1 MAGLAAH
8 ETREAARGSPPTPIR
23 TASGR
28 PHGGYQHLR
37 LAARLMRRRAHSCD
51 HLARRK
57 LHPRVGPLL
66 PPKWPHTRREQ
77 PRADRRRGSP
87 RPPPGALPAAI
98 GICGARHARC
108 AAARPAATSW
118 QAGGLVGASAHG
130 RICHAAAE
138 ARAAARRSA
147 PRLTTA
153 AAGGAPGGYRH
164 LRRAARPMRRGTPR
178 CDLVASRRP
187 RWRVRPW
194 PHLPRRSRGASSR
207 AQIGAAAHHGR
218 RRGRSRRLSA
228 SASRGTPDAPRH
240 TPLRPHGEV

>member
-1 MAGLAAH
+1 MAAH
-8 ETREAARGSPPTPIR
+8 
-23 TASGR
+23 
-28 PHGGYQHLR
+28 
-37 LAARLMRRRAHSCD
+37 
-51 HLARRK
+51 
-57 LHPRVGPLL
+57 
-66 PPKWPHTRREQ
+66 
-77 PRADRRRGSP
+77 
-87 RPPPGALPAAI
+87 
-98 GICGARHARC
+98 
-108 AAARPAATSW
+108 
-118 QAGGLVGASAHG
+118 
-130 RICHAAAE
+130 E

-240 TPLRPHGEV
+240 APLRPHGEPRAASARRAVAASATPRLRRERPRGNRRHCSPRPPLRAPRGSIRIWSTRWQDGGLRKRRREDEIREEGERRLRPRDPGKRGKHQ

>member
-28 PHGGYQHLR
+28 PPGGYHYLQ

-51 HLARRK
+51 HMARRK

-98 GICGARHARC
+98 GICVARHARC
-108 AAARPAATSW
+108 AAAHPAATTRRGVSR
-118 QAGGLVGASAHG
+118 VGASGCG

-138 ARAAARRSA
+138 ARAAAREST
-147 PRLTTA
+147 PLPTTA
-153 AAGGAPGGYRH
+153 APEGD
-164 LRRAARPMRRGTPR
+164 PR
-178 CDLVASRRP
+178 LY
-187 RWRVRPW
+187 
-194 PHLPRRSRGASSR
+194 PHLSFTARRT
-207 AQIGAAAHHGR
+207 R
-218 RRGRSRRLSA
+218 RRL
-228 SASRGTPDAPRH
+228 T
-240 TPLRPHGEV
+240 